1 MSLNLNQNPSSPTS
15 SYYTSP
21 TYTEAVNDAQLVRT
35 FSIIALIGSI
45 LIFIGGAVA
54 IGVGVAVMGLGGTR
68 YYRVLGLAVI
78 VLAALSY
85 LFSPL
90 RIIASS
96 VLAGGVM
103 WKGMEV
109 LSTLAAEGKGDP
121 DWQPT
126 RKRAITGIVLSGIG
140 LAANAIWLTILL
152 IGIFMRTQG

>member
-1 MSLNLNQNPSSPTS
+1 MSFNLNQPPPSAS

-35 FSIIALIGSI
+35 FSIIALVGSI

-54 IGVGVAVMGLGGTR
+54 IGVGAAVIGLGGTKYFR
-68 YYRVLGLAVI
+68 ILGLTI
-78 VLAALSY
+78 IILAALS
-85 LFSPL
+85 FFISPL

-103 WKGMEV
+103 WKGFEV

-126 RKRAITGIVLSGIG
+126 RERAILGIVLSGVG
-140 LAANAIWLTILL
+140 LVINAGWPTIILL
-152 IGIFMRTQG
+152 GIFL